1 MSDHQSTIVPLE
13 TWAFSSP
20 ELHISGKEID
30 IGLFAESLVYYDSV
44 YVVPGNPHFFSLFLK
59 WFSDQGKLDD
69 FLTLVRDGVIKIYD
83 YSFMTTAIEKDG
95 TYSIWNIQDDKQGKE
110 NVFEQRFLYN
120 SEVEKILPAKSRHR
134 KHFYE
139 AFRKNVVEAKADSFG
154 EAIENARIDLNDPER
169 SSLIIQALVD
179 ELYEIK
185 KIKDVPKINVTITK
199 NESNGTSLIDWNIDF
214 NILNKIA
221 GYNFNLNS
229 GLPLTANAHSN
240 RFLWSAANM
249 RCDLFLPKPMSRLVG
264 DKLYEAAERNMK
276 LKGIIENLQSEVDF
290 PSLRQL
296 VNRGILTFDDILN
309 IRKKSHKFRSWL
321 QTASERDR
329 NAIVAYHNELAKE
342 TGLAKFGRNSL
353 RLFGILGGGG
363 VGGLIGSV
371 LAGPVGGAIGGL
383 AGSTLTFTTDV
394 CAKIGED
401 WKPVVFGNWLE
412 DKIKNLH
419 RD

>member
-30 IGLFAESLVYYDSV
+30 IGLFAEALVYYDSV

-83 YSFMTTAIEKDG
+83 YSFMTTAIEKNG
-95 TYSIWNIQDDKQGKE
+95 TYSIWNLQDDKQGKE

-169 SSLIIQALVD
+169 SSLIIQALID
-179 ELYEIK
+179 ELYEFK

-221 GYNFNLNS
+221 GYNLNLNS

-264 DKLYEAAERNMK
+264 DKLYESAERNMK

-419 RD
+419 QD